1 MSSPRITDKQ
11 NDKPALHI
19 PMSRTNRFLGGLVMT
34 YGYQG
39 LLVLVGLW
47 LMPFYLG
54 HIGQHDYG
62 LWLVGTQLLTY
73 LTLTD
78 FGVVALLPLE
88 TAYATGRAGGAEK
101 ADDLPQIVGQTIRIV
116 LLQLPIVTVLAV
128 ILWLTIPAEWIGLRW
143 PLAIVLFAFIIA
155 FPLRIFPA
163 LLQGLQDLTFANGL
177 QTATWAAGTAV
188 TVLMV
193 LAGWNL
199 YALALGWLIS
209 QIVPTPMYFYRMRK
223 RFPQVLP
230 RRLPPLI
237 WSAAKSQL
245 GKGFWISVAQVAQLL
260 ITNTDILIIGTML
273 GPAAVVPYS
282 FTGKLPGVLGN
293 QAWILMHT
301 AVPALCELKTGETR
315 QRIFQVLAALSQ
327 GMLAFSGFLVCVVL
341 VINHWFVDWWIASK
355 HYGEQYAGF
364 ALTAAILTSMV
375 VRHWTATTSYTVFSF
390 GHQRRISLTNLGDG
404 FVTLVSCLVAIKL
417 WGLIGGPIGIIMGAC
432 LVSLPFNLR
441 VIARDTDSTVWRLV
455 RAMLGGWFWRFA
467 LLAAAAVWLSLHWTP
482 KSLLEAA
489 CAAVTVSA
497 VYILVMLPIVL
508 HPPLGNYVRPLMSSL
523 GAKYAAMQ
531 LRFVT
536 AIGVGRSL

>member
-1 MSSPRITDKQ
+1 
-11 NDKPALHI
+11 
-19 PMSRTNRFLGGLVMT
+19 MSRTNRFLGGLVMT

-39 LLVLVGLW
+39 LLMLVGFW

-54 HIGQHDYG
+54 RIGQHDYG

-88 TAYATGRAGGAEK
+88 TAYATGRAGGAAEK

-116 LLQLPIVTVLAV
+116 LLQLPIVIVLAA
-128 ILWLTIPAEWIGLRW
+128 ILWLTIPAEWVGLRG
-143 PLAIVLFAFIIA
+143 PLAIVLFGFIVA

-177 QTATWAAGTAV
+177 QTATWVVTTVA

-193 LAGWNL
+193 LAGWSL

-209 QIVPTPMYFYRMRK
+209 QVAATPIYFYRLK
-223 RFPQVLP
+223 RCFPQVLP

-237 WSAAKSQL
+237 WSSARAHL

-260 ITNTDILIIGTML
+260 ITNTDLLIIGRML

-282 FTGKLPGVLGN
+282 FTGKLSSVLGN

-301 AVPALCELKTGETR
+301 ASPALCEMKTGETR

-327 GMLAFSGFLVCVVL
+327 GMLAFSGFLVCIVL
-341 VINHWFVDWWIASK
+341 VINHWFVDWWVASK
-355 HYGEQYAGF
+355 HYGEQYGGF
-364 ALTAAILTSMV
+364 ALTVAILMSML
-375 VRHWTATTSYTVFSF
+375 VRHWTTTTSYTVFSF

-404 FVTLVSCLVAIKL
+404 LVTAVSCLVAIKL
-417 WGLIGGPIGIIMGAC
+417 WGLVGGPIGIIMGAC
-432 LVSLPFNLR
+432 LVSLPFNLTI
-441 VIARDTDSTVWRLV
+441 IARDTDSSVWRLV
-455 RAMLGGWFWRFA
+455 SAMLGGWFWRFV
-467 LLAAAAVWLSLHWTP
+467 LLAGGAVWVSLHWMP

-489 CAAVTVSA
+489 CAAVVMST
-497 VYILVMLPIVL
+497 VYILVMLPLAL
-508 HPPLGNYVRPLMSSL
+508 HPPLGIYVRPLISSL
-523 GAKYAAMQ
+523 GEKYAALQ
-531 LRFVT
+531 LRFAT
-536 AIGVGRSL
+536 AIGVGRNL

>member
-1 MSSPRITDKQ
+1 
-11 NDKPALHI
+11 
-19 PMSRTNRFLGGLVMT
+19 MSRTNRFLGGLVMT

-39 LLVLVGLW
+39 LLMLVGLW

-88 TAYATGRAGGAEK
+88 TAYATGRAGGGAEK
-101 ADDLPQIVGQTIRIV
+101 ADDLPQIVGQTIHIV
-116 LLQLPIVTVLAV
+116 LLQLPIVMVLAA

-143 PLAIVLFAFIIA
+143 PLAIVLIAFIVA

-177 QTATWAAGTAV
+177 QTVTWMVSTAL

-193 LAGWNL
+193 LAGWSL
-199 YALALGWLIS
+199 YALALGWLIG
-209 QIVPTPMYFYRMRK
+209 QVVPTPIYLYRMRK

-237 WSAAKSQL
+237 WSSARSQL
-245 GKGFWISVAQVAQLL
+245 GKGFWISVAQMAQLL
-260 ITNTDILIIGTML
+260 ITNTDVVIIGRML
-273 GPAAVVPYS
+273 GVAAVVPYS

-301 AVPALCELKTGETR
+301 AVPALCELKTGESR

-327 GMLAFSGFLVCVVL
+327 GMLAFSGFLVCVIL
-341 VINHWFVDWWIASK
+341 VINHWLVDWLVASK
-355 HYGEQYAGF
+355 HYGEQYGGF
-364 ALTAAILTSMV
+364 ALSGAILMSMI

-404 FVTLVSCLVAIKL
+404 FVTLLSCLVGTKL
-417 WGLIGGPIGIIMGAC
+417 WGVIGGPIGITIGAC
-432 LVSLPFNLR
+432 VVSLPLNLQ
-441 VIARDTDSTVWRLV
+441 VIARDTDTSVWRLI

-467 LLAAAAVWLSLHWTP
+467 LVAAGTVWVALQWTP
-482 KSLLEAA
+482 KSLLEAGL
-489 CAAVTVSA
+489 AALVVSTVY
-497 VYILVMLPIVL
+497 VLVMLPIVL
-508 HPPLGNYVRPLMSSL
+508 RPPLGNYVRPLMSSL
-523 GAKYAAMQ
+523 GAKYAALQ
-531 LRFVT
+531 LRFAM
-536 AIGVGRSL
+536 AIGVGRNL